1 MFVAMY
7 ASLLSWTAAL
17 VLLTFFY
24 RDYFQM
30 SRPLQLQG
38 SGATKQLASVVP
50 PSGGETETSTTMGS
64 GGHRGPD
71 ERKLFVGMLN
81 KQQNED
87 DVRGLFNVSRTPQ

>member
-1 MFVAMY
+1 
-7 ASLLSWTAAL
+7 
-17 VLLTFFY
+17 
-24 RDYFQM
+24 M

-87 DVRGLFNVSRTPQ
+87 DVRGLFNVSRALQQTM

>member
-1 MFVAMY
+1 
-7 ASLLSWTAAL
+7 
-17 VLLTFFY
+17 
-24 RDYFQM
+24 M

-38 SGATKQLASVVP
+38 GATKQLASVVP
-50 PSGGETETSTTMGS
+50 SGGETETAAAMGG

-87 DVRGLFNVSRTPQ
+87 DVRGLFNVSLPQTE